1 MKYTPSTLFKGIR
14 SGLLR
19 QAFDKAGID
28 LGIDW
33 DKRDQQ
39 KDKSVPSAWATYKD
53 DNGQEAAKELHDA
66 FQLVWDFGKAKN
78 SAKELCRQY
87 EKLKILRHP
96 LPTDFDELE
105 QFEVGIHVYVNEGFE
120 MLEQM
125 AEHIAAQDLSIPQQ
139 KHWTA
144 YRIKPVPIET
154 TEPVIRRVAT
164 ALDAFFIQE
173 KKGGNTQIETYPTLY
188 DKLTYFIAKLEDA
201 PETLEAKFEGETDF
215 TDKKVRFPYVV
226 SFCYDSADGRFS
238 LHAQALSKAKMHRLA
253 AIFIKA
259 LTGQD
264 VDIERLNRPTYNL
277 SKFAVKR
284 YSFESMADMGYGR
297 VYAEKLGILT
307 KAVPGVEITVK
318 DMNKGDAYDSIANA
332 PATSRL
338 TEGEFKVS
346 RIAIVMVA
354 TDKDVKDIR
363 FELTEKTCTHR
374 NLRERQIRMVDEL
387 VDRMDIEI

>member
-14 SGLLR
+14 TDLLM
-19 QAFDKAGID
+19 QMFAKAGID

-33 DKRDQQ
+33 EKRDQQ
-39 KDKSVPSAWATYKD
+39 KDKSVVAAWAAFKD
-53 DNGQEAAKELHDA
+53 EDGQEAAKELHDA
-66 FQLVWDFGKAKN
+66 FQLVWDLGKAKN

-87 EKLKILRHP
+87 EQLKILRKP
-96 LPTDFDELE
+96 LPPDFNDFEE
-105 QFEVGIHVYVNEGFE
+105 FEVGSCIYVNEGYE

-125 AEHIAAQDLSIPQQ
+125 AEHIVAQDLSIPQQ

-144 YRIKPVPIET
+144 YKIKPVSVII
-154 TEPVIRRVAT
+154 TEQVVRRIAT
-164 ALDAFFIQE
+164 ALDNFFIQE

-188 DKLTYFIAKLEDA
+188 EKLTYFIAKLDDA

-215 TDKKVRFPYVV
+215 TDKKVRFPYLVT
-226 SFCYDSADGRFS
+226 FCYDSTEGRFS
-238 LHAQALSKAKMHRLA
+238 LHAEALSKAKMHRLA
-253 AIFIKA
+253 AAFIKA
-259 LTGQD
+259 FTGED
-264 VDIERLNRPTYNL
+264 VDIERLNRPTYDL

-297 VYAEKLGILT
+297 IYAEKLGILT
-307 KAVPGVEITVK
+307 KYVPGVEITVK
-318 DMNKGDAYDSIANA
+318 NMNKGDAYDSIANA
-332 PATSRL
+332 PATSKL

-363 FELTEKTCTHR
+363 FELTEKSCTHR
-374 NLRERQIRMVDEL
+374 NLREKQIKMVDEL